1 MKKVTSIFQLLL
13 ALFFGVALVFFLAFD
28 SVRNGFGIQELTA
41 GNVVV
46 WLLVGLVLFLISWFF
61 QSMYTSSLNRKIKR
75 LELER
80 NEIKAKLYD
89 LEKKTGINQD
99 NENKSSQEEDRE
111 SSVIK
116 PRQNFK

>member
-46 WLLVGLVLFLISWFF
+46 WLLVGLVLFLVSWFF
-61 QSMYTSSLNRKIKR
+61 QSMYTSSLNRKIKK

-89 LEKKTGINQD
+89 LDEGGKFSQGDYSKP
-99 NENKSSQEEDRE
+99 SQEEDKE
-111 SSVIK
+111 SSGIK